1 MTANDCRFDNLLSH
15 KLIFMSQVKS
25 IERLSSILNF
35 VYQHPYCSLHDMM
48 ENLSNK
54 DYYPTERTMQRDL
67 KTIREMCFIDIKYSR
82 LQNGYY
88 IEKDSER
95 DFNEW
100 MQIFELF
107 NRANVI
113 NEVLLKT
120 PGTIDYIDF
129 DQSISIHQEQ
139 LFPTILNAIIDRR
152 KIKFTYSRFWED
164 EPIQIELEPQL
175 LKEYLNRWYVVGTN
189 EEGEFRSYG
198 LERVTQFEL
207 MATTFRPK
215 VKNPKKLFYDVIG
228 LYSENELE
236 QVILSY
242 QPFQGKYIKSQPL
255 HPSQKILIDNDTELR
270 IELRV
275 CPNYELE
282 EQILKQGERV
292 MVVQPLWLREA
303 IKKRI
308 KESFAN
314 YC

>member
-1 MTANDCRFDNLLSH
+1 MLDYLRI
-15 KLIFMSQVKS
+15 KLDFMSQVKS

-35 VYQHPYCSLHDMM
+35 VHHNPYCSLQEMM
-48 ENLSNK
+48 NNLSNK
-54 DYYPTERTMQRDL
+54 DYFPTERTMQRDL
-67 KTIREMCFIDIKYSR
+67 KTIREICFIEIKYNR

-88 IEKDSER
+88 IDQDSER

-120 PGTIDYIDF
+120 PGTIEFIDF
-129 DQSISIHQEQ
+129 DQSVSIHHEQ
-139 LFPTILNAIIDRR
+139 LFPTILNAIIERR
-152 KIKFTYSRFWED
+152 KIRFTYSRYWED
-164 EPIQIELEPQL
+164 EAIQIQLEPQL

-198 LERVTQFEL
+198 IERITQFEL
-207 MATTFRPK
+207 LATTFFPK
-215 VKNPKKLFYDVIG
+215 VKNPKALFYSVIG

-236 QVILSY
+236 QVVLSY

-255 HPSQKILIDNDTELR
+255 HSSQTILIDNDTELR

-292 MVVQPLWLREA
+292 TVVKPEWLRES
-303 IKKRI
+303 IKHRI
-308 KESFAN
+308 IRALMN
-314 YC
+314 Y

>member
-107 NRANVI
+107 NRANII
-113 NEVLLKT
+113 NEVLIKT

-139 LFPTILNAIIDRR
+139 LFPTILNSIIDRR

-164 EPIQIELEPQL
+164 ERIQIELEQPSD
-175 LKEYLNRWYVVGTN
+175 LKLKIQK
-189 EEGEFRSYG
+189 SYS
-198 LERVTQFEL
+198 T
-207 MATTFRPK
+207 M
-215 VKNPKKLFYDVIG
+215 
-228 LYSENELE
+228 
-236 QVILSY
+236 
-242 QPFQGKYIKSQPL
+242 
-255 HPSQKILIDNDTELR
+255 
-270 IELRV
+270 
-275 CPNYELE
+275 
-282 EQILKQGERV
+282 
-292 MVVQPLWLREA
+292 
-303 IKKRI
+303 
-308 KESFAN
+308 
-314 YC
+314 